1 MKKSEIGINQ
11 ELQANGMIADSWI
24 RRRGTDVLW
33 MWIIFNIYS
42 IASYEWHFWV
52 YSEMLKLEPS
62 PITQQTYFSLVSQL
76 QIINWEIFLFFGLAV
91 FAPKAIQK
99 FAEVRTGVKSTTEM
113 SSESSSKTTTE

>member
-1 MKKSEIGINQ
+1 MKTSDIGINQ

-33 MWIIFNIYS
+33 MWIIFNLYS
-42 IASYEWHFWV
+42 IISYEWHFWV
-52 YSEMLKLEPS
+52 YSEMLKLNQS

-76 QIINWEIFLFFGLAV
+76 QIINWEIFLFFGIAV

-99 FAEVRTGVKSTTEM
+99 FAEVRTGIKSTTES
-113 SSESSSKTTTE
+113 SSESSLKTTIQ